1 MGRPPLVR
9 LDSCNT
15 LLQRQDHGVGKS
27 GTLEALSVAFDIVV
41 AEDFALRGTKSCGH
55 VRLGGPGPCVA
66 FGTAPDIT
74 YMDSYGHAF
83 ASKYCTLTS
92 AGFLSVECS
101 DNLFCK
107 VYVAAESV
115 GFAQQIES
123 GGMAGRGTSANC
135 GVETM

>member
-1 MGRPPLVR
+1 M
-9 LDSCNT
+9 T
-15 LLQRQDHGVGKS
+15 GVES
-27 GTLEALSVAFDIVV
+27 GTLGTLAIAFDDIVT
-41 AEDFALRGTKSCGH
+41 ESFTFRGTQRSRH
-55 VRLGGPGPCVA
+55 VRLGGPGPCIA
-66 FGTAPDIT
+66 SGTAPDIT

-123 GGMAGRGTSANC
+123 SGMAGRGASANC
-135 GVETM
+135 RVEAM